1 MLIIFSSVVG
11 VEPLLRCVHDAGG
24 LTGLNTDDL
33 LLRHV
38 RAGEALTVG
47 SKQFNPLIQDQ
58 TGNTPAGGKKQAHC
72 SRSSQ
77 PRLLPC
83 QGGQKHYGN
92 NEKQTICTEN

>member
-11 VEPLLRCVHDAGG
+11 VEPLLRYVHDAGG

-47 SKQFNPLIQDQ
+47 SKQFNPLIEDDLANIQDQ
-58 TGNTPAGGKKQAHC
+58 TGNTTAGGKKKEHC
-72 SRSSQ
+72 SRSCQ

-83 QGGQKHYGN
+83 QGGR
-92 NEKQTICTEN
+92 KQ

>member
-1 MLIIFSSVVG
+1 MLIIFRSVVG
-11 VEPLLRCVHDAGG
+11 VEPLLQCFHDTGG

-47 SKQFNPLIQDQ
+47 SKQFNPLFEDDLVSIQDQ

-83 QGGQKHYGN
+83 QVGR
-92 NEKQTICTEN
+92 KQ